1 MMFGGSP
8 VPGSVRILVAE
19 SNQLLVD
26 RLSVLSKE
34 YSDLSLVGAA
44 PTGFA
49 AVAAAHRMNPDV
61 VLIDE
66 QLPDTDGLH
75 VCEHIHRQ
83 VPRAAIILISDSPTD
98 QSMLAAVEAGA
109 CGLISPLASDE
120 DVIVTILGAAD
131 GEFLLPRPVV
141 QRLFR
146 IARELRQQTCNRET
160 PRACEKAATDRSEST
175 QPDT

>member
-1 MMFGGSP
+1 MMLDGSP
-8 VPGSVRILVAE
+8 VPGSVRIFVAE

-26 RLSVLSKE
+26 RLSVLTQE
-34 YSDLSLVGAA
+34 YSDLSLVGKA

-49 AVAAAHRMNPDV
+49 AVAAAQRMNPDV
-61 VLIDE
+61 VLIEE

-75 VCEHIHRQ
+75 VCEHIYRQ
-83 VPRAAIILISDSPTD
+83 LPRAAIILISDSRTD
-98 QSMLAAVEAGA
+98 QSMLAALEAGA

-120 DVIVTILGAAD
+120 DVIVTILRAAD
-131 GEFLLPRPVV
+131 GEFLLARPVV

-160 PRACEKAATDRSEST
+160 PRACGLEGSE
-175 QPDT
+175 